1 MITYLKGTL
10 IEKSPT
16 SLVVDVGGIGYEV
29 AIPLSSFD
37 SVGACGENVE
47 VLTHLHVREDCVQ
60 LFGFASTEER
70 TLFQQLLS
78 VSGVGPK
85 LAQSIL
91 SGSSVQELT
100 KNIVNGNVE
109 ALGSIRGIGKRT
121 AERLVVELREKL
133 GGMDIQPAFLRATAH
148 GVGAEVVE
156 QALLALVSLGYPRS
170 TAQSVLEKTLT
181 HEADTGEQLNV
192 EELLRRALRNV

>member
-10 IEKSPT
+10 IEKNPT

-37 SVGACGENVE
+37 SIGARGESVE
-47 VLTHLHVREDCVQ
+47 VLTHLHVREDGVQ
-60 LFGFASTEER
+60 LFGFASAEER

-78 VSGVGPK
+78 ISGIGPK
-85 LAQSIL
+85 LSQSIL
-91 SGSSVQELT
+91 SGSSVHELT

-133 GGMDIQPAFLRATAH
+133 GGMDTQPAFLRASAH
-148 GVGAEVVE
+148 GVGTDVVE
-156 QALLALVSLGYPRS
+156 QALLALISLGYPRS

-181 HEADTGEQLNV
+181 HEARAGEKLNV